1 MVRSVTDCVEEGTLV
16 NSLMPGKKI
25 MARPGLRR
33 ILFAATAVA
42 ATLAL
47 PSPSVSAGEA
57 TLAYPP
63 VINGPLVFVYPNSP
77 TVTAGTQF
85 TVTVLGCESGK
96 PVAVTFNP
104 TVNANCVNGRAT
116 ATFRAPCKAGVYPI
130 SAVVRGQTSKSY
142 VTVTGSCDG
151 IPSTGIASLSTALS
165 LGLGTLAT
173 GIVLFIAARSRHRLR
188 LTH

>member
-1 MVRSVTDCVEEGTLV
+1 M
-16 NSLMPGKKI
+16 NSLLPEKKT
-25 MARPGLRR
+25 MTRVRR
-33 ILFAATAVA
+33 VLFAATAVA

-47 PSPSVSAGEA
+47 PSPSVSAGA
-57 TLAYPP
+57 PLSAYPP
-63 VINGPLVFVYPNSP
+63 IINGPLVFVYPSST
-77 TVTAGTQF
+77 TVTAGSEF
-85 TVTVLGCESGK
+85 TVTVLGCQSGT
-96 PVAVTFNP
+96 PVAITFNP
-104 TVNANCVNGRAT
+104 TVSANCVNGRAT
-116 ATFRAPCKAGVYPI
+116 ATFRAPCQSGVYPI
-130 SAVVRGQTSKSY
+130 SAVIRGQTTKSY